1 MQDESK
7 QGAIIFLSVGELL
20 VYRNII
26 GQLIL
31 AQSYA
36 SISPKVRQVLP
47 SNLTELSKSDKLQ
60 QQTGVIL
67 HLTRNTIVRTSSTD
81 ACAYE
86 PTIVSIFS
94 GCGGLDLGFHQEGYR
109 TIWANDFA
117 NWAVESF
124 RTNLGDVIHLK
135 DITKIDPY
143 NDSSIPDCDLV
154 LGGFPCQDFSIIWKQ
169 PGLNGT
175 RGGLFR
181 HFAEFIDAKRPK
193 AFVAENVKGL
203 LTANGGRA
211 IDTIVKD
218 FESIAPGY
226 VVKPHLYN
234 FAEYGVPQFRERVL
248 FVGVRIDTGFNFI
261 HPLPTHGPNAGR
273 PYFTAGEALVGVES
287 VPYNNELINIKEKTR
302 QMLELIPEGGN
313 FTDIPKDSAL
323 YVKGMISHVY
333 RRIKLD
339 EPAKTIIAAGG
350 GGTWGYHYPEPR
362 ALTNRERARL
372 QSFPDDFVFKGS
384 VTEVRRQIGNAV
396 PPAGVHLV
404 ARRLKPLFTGDYTPV
419 DLHIEYE
426 MMKLMP
432 VKARLEYVTNQMN

>member
-1 MQDESK
+1 MENK
-7 QGAIIFLSVGELL
+7 NNK
-20 VYRNII
+20 Y
-26 GQLIL
+26 
-31 AQSYA
+31 
-36 SISPKVRQVLP
+36 SPR
-47 SNLTELSKSDKLQ
+47 
-60 QQTGVIL
+60 
-67 HLTRNTIVRTSSTD
+67 
-81 ACAYE
+81 
-86 PTIVSIFS
+86 IVSIFS
-94 GCGGLDLGFHQEGYR
+94 GCGGLDLGFHQEGYT

-117 NWAVESF
+117 EWAVESF
-124 RTNLGDVIHLK
+124 RTNFGDVIHMK

-143 NDSSIPDCDLV
+143 TDKSIPECDLV

-169 PGLNGT
+169 PGLNGK

-181 HFAEFIDAKRPK
+181 HFAEFVDAKKPK

-203 LTANGGRA
+203 LTANGGKA
-211 IDTIVKD
+211 IDTIVRD

-248 FVGVRIDTGFNFI
+248 FVGIRIDTGFRFV
-261 HPLPTHGPNAGR
+261 HPKPTHGPNADT
-273 PYFTAGEALVGVES
+273 PYFTSGEALVGVEK

-313 FTDIPKDSAL
+313 FTDIPKDNPL

-333 RRIKLD
+333 RRLKLD

-362 ALTNRERARL
+362 PLTNRERARL

-384 VTEVRRQIGNAV
+384 VAEVRRQIGNAV
-396 PPAGVHLV
+396 PPEGVRLV
-404 ARRLKPLFTGDYTPV
+404 ARRLLPLFTGEYTAI
-419 DLHIEYE
+419 DLMPEYE
-426 MMKLMP
+426 AMKSMTT
-432 VKARLEYVTNQMN
+432 KKRLEYVTNEMD

>member
-1 MQDESK
+1 MVPNNSMK
-7 QGAIIFLSVGELL
+7 
-20 VYRNII
+20 
-26 GQLIL
+26 
-31 AQSYA
+31 
-36 SISPKVRQVLP
+36 K
-47 SNLTELSKSDKLQ
+47 
-60 QQTGVIL
+60 
-67 HLTRNTIVRTSSTD
+67 
-81 ACAYE
+81 
-86 PTIVSIFS
+86 PTVVSIFS
-94 GCGGLDLGFHQEGYR
+94 GCGGLDLGFHQEGYN

-117 NWAVESF
+117 EWAVESF
-124 RTNLGDVIHLK
+124 RENFGDVIHLR

-143 NDSSIPDCDLV
+143 TDKSIPECDVV

-181 HFAEFIDAKRPK
+181 HFAEFVDAKKPK

-203 LTANGGRA
+203 LTANDGRA
-211 IDTIVKD
+211 IDTIIKD

-226 VVKPHLYN
+226 LVKPHLYN

-248 FVGVRIDTGFNFI
+248 FVGVRLDTGFNFV
-261 HPLPTHGPNAGR
+261 HPKPTHGPNADR
-273 PYFTAGEALVGVES
+273 PYFTAGEALEGVER
-287 VPYNNELINIKEKTR
+287 VPFNNELINIKEKTR
-302 QMLELIPEGGN
+302 KMLELIPEGGN
-313 FTDIPKDSAL
+313 FTDIPKDNPL

-362 ALTNRERARL
+362 PLTNRERARL

-396 PPAGVHLV
+396 PPEGVRAV
-404 ARRLKPLFTGDYTPV
+404 ARRLMPLFTGDYTPV
-419 DLHIEYE
+419 DLMPEYE
-426 MMKLMP
+426 KMKKMT
-432 VKARLEYVTNQMN
+432 VKERLEYVTAEMD